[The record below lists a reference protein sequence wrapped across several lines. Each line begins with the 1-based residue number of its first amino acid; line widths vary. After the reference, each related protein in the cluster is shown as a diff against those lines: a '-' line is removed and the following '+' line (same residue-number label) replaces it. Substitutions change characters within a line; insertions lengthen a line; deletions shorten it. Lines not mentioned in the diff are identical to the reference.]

1 MGRIAASIGAAFG
14 GGISTGI
21 SEKRRQNAQDKR
33 DRDLAAAALV
43 RIKEQRTFEETKLT
57 EKRMFDAGLQ
67 LKKDIAEDL
76 SIRTLAAGMG
86 IKLEEG
92 GLITKELFSPTLTFK
107 AKELAIDQ
115 KNKEALIKV
124 QEEKDVRQTN
134 VKLIEF
140 FRGAKE
146 KDSPGGATVTSGEK
160 AQAAR
165 EIGGTGK
172 QLKEALSFI
181 EGKEEKPPQLTPSQK
196 DTLTQIR
203 KQKTKVE
210 KVIAGREKEL
220 RKLSEDVIAKTGRK
234 RTKPSGILGFF
245 QEGELAQT
253 DAEFLSSSLK
263 SDSTLISLRE
273 QLEELSTQEEEI
285 TSTIKPG
292 VLDNVPTGSVDLKNL
307 SIEELLNLGRTE

>member
-43 RIKEQRTFEETKLT
+43 TIKEQRTFEETKLT
-57 EKRMFDAGLQ
+57 EKRMFDAGVK

-92 GLITKELFSPTLTFK
+92 GLITKDIFSPTLIFK
-107 AKELAIDQ
+107 AKQLALDQ
-115 KNKEALIKV
+115 KNKEVLIKV

-134 VKLIEF
+134 LKLIEF

-210 KVIAGREKEL
+210 KVKEIFIV
-220 RKLSEDVIAKTGRK
+220 EDK
-234 RTKPSGILGFF
+234 
-245 QEGELAQT
+245 
-253 DAEFLSSSLK
+253 
-263 SDSTLISLRE
+263 
-273 QLEELSTQEEEI
+273 
-285 TSTIKPG
+285 
-292 VLDNVPTGSVDLKNL
+292 
-307 SIEELLNLGRTE
+307 